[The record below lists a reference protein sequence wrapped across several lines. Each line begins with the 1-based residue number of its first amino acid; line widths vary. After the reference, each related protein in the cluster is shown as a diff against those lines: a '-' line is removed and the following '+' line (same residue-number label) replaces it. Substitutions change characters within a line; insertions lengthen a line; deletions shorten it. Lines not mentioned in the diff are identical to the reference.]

1 MRRKLLKFIPALLL
15 AFSTSSW
22 AQFWSLL
29 DPQRSLPPPGAPTL
43 PTAAQKTSSTYV
55 PMDSWVYPALD
66 RLRAMGYLD
75 TGFVGLRPWTW
86 HSIGHMLDYTQT
98 TYDLGA
104 NEEAQTVFYSVRK
117 EIDRECP
124 KTVGLGYDRHASID
138 SVYGQFRGITAT
150 PLRDSY
156 HLGQTFAYDYGRPYQ
171 GGFNTYDGLS
181 AKAEAGRFSVYFR
194 GEYQHAPSAAG
205 YSFALANTLSNIDQI
220 PIATNP
226 HQATIPLGPVS
237 AANNLRVLEATA
249 SVHLI
254 GHEISIGKNDY
265 WFGPARGGSL
275 LWTNNA
281 DNIYSFE
288 VNRIE
293 PLRVP
298 LLSRITGPFRY
309 QFLVGSLQGHTYPNS
324 PWIHTEKISLQPT
337 RNLEFGFARS
347 VIWGGKGHEPITL
360 HTFLRSFF
368 SLTNV
373 TSQTK
378 YSSRDPG
385 DRLGSF
391 DFNYR
396 VPFVRNWLTLYADAA
411 AHDDVNPI
419 SAPRRASYRTGV
431 YLSHFPGA
439 DALDLRVEAAN
450 TDPPTSRS
458 NRGEFLYW
466 EAVQRQGFTNKGFL
480 IGDAIGRENKGGQV
494 WLTYHLSPRESI
506 QGSFR
511 TNKAAKDFIPGGATQ
526 NDAVVS
532 ITKRLTAEF
541 EFQLCVQHE
550 RYKIPLL
557 VAGQQSDT
565 AVRVGFTWY
574 PSNLDTAKH

>member
-1 MRRKLLKFIPALLL
+1 MGIEVL
-15 AFSTSSW
+15 AFTLVLSTFALAQSSW
-22 AQFWSLL
+22 GLL
-29 DPQRSLPPPGAPTL
+29 DRDAKMPSADTRALHTTEQAS
-43 PTAAQKTSSTYV
+43 SSTYV

-66 RLRAMGYLD
+66 RLHAMGYLD

-86 HSIGHMLDYTQT
+86 HSIEHMLDYTEST
-98 TYDLGA
+98 HDLRA
-104 NEEAQTVFYSVRK
+104 NEDASTILDSVRK
-117 EIDRECP
+117 ELDRECP
-124 KTVGLGYDRHASID
+124 KTVGLGYESHADID
-138 SVYGQFRGITAT
+138 SVYAQFRGITAM

-156 HLGQTFAYDYGRPYQ
+156 HLGQTFVYDYGRPYQ

-194 GEYQHAPSAAG
+194 GEYQHAPSAPG

-220 PIATNP
+220 PLATNP
-226 HQATIPLGPVS
+226 NQATIPLGPVS

-249 SVHLI
+249 SVHLV

-265 WFGPARGGSL
+265 WLGPGRGGSL

-288 VNRIE
+288 INRVE

-324 PWIHTEKISLQPT
+324 PWIHTEKMSFQPT
-337 RNLEFGFARS
+337 HNLEFGFGRS

-373 TSQTK
+373 TYQTK

-396 VPFVRNWLTLYADAA
+396 LPFVRNWLTLYADAA

-419 SAPRRASYRTGV
+419 SAPRRASYRTGL
-431 YLSHFPGA
+431 YLARFPGA
-439 DALDLRVEAAN
+439 EALDFRIEAAN

-466 EAVQRQGFTNKGFL
+466 ELVQRQGFTDKGFL
-480 IGDAIGRENKGGQV
+480 ISDAIGRENKGGQV
-494 WLTYHLSPRESI
+494 WLTYHLSPCESI

-511 TNKAAKDFIPGGATQ
+511 TTKAAKDFIPGGTTQ
-526 NDAVVS
+526 NDTVVA
-532 ITKRLTAEF
+532 ITKRLTPEV
-541 EFQLCVQHE
+541 EFQGLVQYE

-565 AVRVGFTWY
+565 SVRVGFTWY